1 MLSLA
6 VGLLWT
12 VEIIWKLQILK
23 NSETW
28 SCTSFAKSGV
38 QIANVYCFLLLIDLY
53 NFVPSYF
60 LVTCVQASRIP
71 VGFLTLATHHSN
83 HLGVWNIHLCRWFC
97 FFPSRT
103 HLILHEASF
112 ALCHGKRKAS
122 EIQLALEDSR
132 PDLGAGM
139 FQSGRHQLGSTQ
151 KGISSCRASFTPIHS
166 GAPTQLE
173 HWTFGTGGKCWSVSH
188 LLSSLCGTTGHWWD
202 HPRSAVWWLA
212 WTFCSF
218 TGGCHRFLDSRADL
232 RCAKRTGRASSW
244 FSGQSSWWCSC
255 SNCQWCRSEFDGETP
270 TCPSRAMAEV
280 IPMPCFGFGR
290 WGTCPVSCGFSLAG
304 VLGFLTF
311 HARWGSSFLF
321 AKSFSPAPLLHSREN
336 STKAYRNRYG
346 ID

>member
-1 MLSLA
+1 MHQLCE
-6 VGLLWT
+6 V
-12 VEIIWKLQILK
+12 
-23 NSETW
+23 W
-28 SCTSFAKSGV
+28 SADCK
-38 QIANVYCFLLLIDLY
+38 CLLLLITSWFNL
-53 NFVPSYF
+53 FPSYF
-60 LVTCVQASRIP
+60 LVTCVPASVSNTSWILD
-71 VGFLTLATHHSN
+71 VGHTPFQSSRCLEYSIGSFDFVSFLPGHISSH
-83 HLGVWNIHLCRWFC
+83 F
-97 FFPSRT
+97 
-103 HLILHEASF
+103 ILHGTSF

-139 FQSGRHQLGSTQ
+139 FQSGRHLGSTQ
-151 KGISSCRASFTPIHS
+151 KGISSCGAGAGSVTPIHSIHS

-232 RCAKRTGRASSW
+232 RRAKRTGRASSW

-290 WGTCPVSCGFSLAG
+290 WGTCPVSCHLPVFSVFWHSMPDEA
-304 VLGFLTF
+304 V
-311 HARWGSSFLF
+311 H
-321 AKSFSPAPLLHSREN
+321 SFSQNPLAQLHCSTAKREN
-336 STKAYRNRYG
+336 STKAYRNRLVY
-346 ID
+346 IIV

>member
-12 VEIIWKLQILK
+12 VKIIWKLQILK

-38 QIANVYCFLLLIDLY
+38 LIAIFYCFLLLLDLICFRHIFWLPACKRLEY
-53 NFVPSYF
+53 QLDSWRWPH
-60 LVTCVQASRIP
+60 TIP
-71 VGFLTLATHHSN
+71 IISVFGIFN
-83 HLGVWNIHLCRWFC
+83 WVVWFC

-132 PDLGAGM
+132 PYLGAGM
-139 FQSGRHQLGSTQ
+139 FQSGRHLGSTQ
-151 KGISSCRASFTPIHS
+151 KGISSCGAGAGSVTWIHS

-336 STKAYRNRYG
+336 STKAYRNRMG
-346 ID
+346 